1 MAEKR
6 ILPLPPYLRFL
17 LDVPSVANA
26 EITSQETLMA
36 LDKNKDKKDKKK
48 VPGNKDQGPETP
60 SEPPEDPRDP
70 MTGLPYDILGELF
83 DIAKEIEKK
92 SGTPK
97 TTEIKVEEK
106 NLDKFNEEL
115 SNVKVSDQIADFE
128 DDQYGN
134 IGTRGFTEEV
144 AQEIYQAEGYDEYQK
159 KIQEVVRGNLG
170 DTFTVYRGTTTD
182 EFDLE
187 AGEPIT
193 RAGVSVTLNP
203 KEAESFVSG
212 KLSLPKKSGDPVLLK
227 ITASPEMVVMRGAD
241 SGELVLDGYSLN
253 QSNIEIIPIKEEKK
267 PYTVTYTISGKP
279 ITDQDLAKEV
289 SKLSTQQLNKER
301 RYYLNAFNDPT
312 SALGPGRWKRALEAL
327 PTMPQGLTLR
337 DFMSP
342 KWNKKINVN
351 NLRMYGAHARLDA
364 IMDELR
370 KREDFDPSAVQQ
382 ESFDDLLSAS
392 SYNLTKIKE
401 AEKQVKYF
409 RDRGLDEE
417 ADKLENQIADF
428 KIKNNI

>member
-17 LDVPSVANA
+17 FDVPSVANA

-60 SEPPEDPRDP
+60 SEPPEDPREP

-83 DIAKEIEKK
+83 NIAKDVSKTSSGDEDKKTVEIQ
-92 SGTPK
+92 
-97 TTEIKVEEK
+97 VEEK
-106 NLDKFNEEL
+106 K
-115 SNVKVSDQIADFE
+115 
-128 DDQYGN
+128 
-134 IGTRGFTEEV
+134 
-144 AQEIYQAEGYDEYQK
+144 
-159 KIQEVVRGNLG
+159 
-170 DTFTVYRGTTTD
+170 
-182 EFDLE
+182 
-187 AGEPIT
+187 EP
-193 RAGVSVTLNP
+193 
-203 KEAESFVSG
+203 K
-212 KLSLPKKSGDPVLLK
+212 
-227 ITASPEMVVMRGAD
+227 
-241 SGELVLDGYSLN
+241 
-253 QSNIEIIPIKEEKK
+253 
-267 PYTVTYTISGKP
+267 TVTYTISGKP
-279 ITDQDLAKEV
+279 ITDQDLAEEV
-289 SKLSTQQLNKER
+289 SKLSTEQLNKER

-342 KWNKKINVN
+342 KYNKKINVN
-351 NLRMYGAHARLDA
+351 NLRMHGAHARLDA

-382 ESFDDLLSAS
+382 ESFSDLLSAS
-392 SYNLTKIKE
+392 SENLSKIKE
-401 AEKQVKYF
+401 AERQVNYF
-409 RDRGLDEE
+409 RERGLDEE

-428 KIKNNI
+428 KKRNNI